1 MAKSIRDQFLKD
13 VAQHQMDIQLDQGTF
28 RHVVFKRPNTIHQ
41 LFSLTTTPGRLVFG
55 GDMGCFVFERTE
67 DMFAFFRRDMD
78 RFGPNLGYWHEKLV
92 AFDRHGGSMSPSVE
106 KFRENLE
113 QYIEQYDDLTG
124 AEIGEVRE
132 FIDEAVTLFED
143 ECPHD
148 AYVAVGNFEL
158 RDDPFFTDFF
168 ETSNDDYTIRYL
180 WACHAIQWG
189 VAKYDKAKQVTEPL
203 DVEGGA

>member
-1 MAKSIRDQFLKD
+1 MYASIRDQFVKD
-13 VAQHQMDIQLDQGTF
+13 IAQHQIDIQLDQGVF

-41 LFSLTTTPGRLVFG
+41 LFSLTTTPGRLVYG
-55 GDMGCFVFERTE
+55 GDMGCFVFERSN
-67 DMFAFFRRDMD
+67 DMFAFFRCDME
-78 RFGPNLGYWHEKLV
+78 RFGPNFGYWHEKLV
-92 AFDRHGGSMSPSVE
+92 AVDRHGGSTQPSVD

-113 QYIEQYDDLTG
+113 RYIEDCDDLTG
-124 AEIGEVRE
+124 AEIGQVRE

-158 RDDPFFTDFF
+158 RDDPFFTDFW
-168 ETSNDDYTIRYL
+168 ETSNDDYTMRYL

-189 VAKYDKAKQVTEPL
+189 VAQYDKAKHA
-203 DVEGGA
+203 EGGQ

>member
-1 MAKSIRDQFLKD
+1 MAASIRDQFVKD
-13 VAQHQMDIQLDQGTF
+13 IAQHQIDIQLDQGAF

-55 GDMGCFVFERTE
+55 GDMGCFVFERTG
-67 DMFAFFRRDMD
+67 DMFAFFRRDID
-78 RFGPNLGYWHEKLV
+78 RFDPNLGYWHEKLV
-92 AFDRHGGSMSPSVE
+92 AVDRRGGSMIPSVE

-124 AEIGEVRE
+124 AEIGEVRD
-132 FIDEAVTLFED
+132 FIDEAVTLFQF
-143 ECPHD
+143 ECPYD

-158 RDDPFFTDFF
+158 RDYLFFTDFF
-168 ETSNDDYTIRYL
+168 ETSNDDYTISYL

-189 VAKYDKAKQVTEPL
+189 IAKYDKAKQVAEPL
-203 DVEGGA
+203 DAEGGA

>member
-1 MAKSIRDQFLKD
+1 
-13 VAQHQMDIQLDQGTF
+13 
-28 RHVVFKRPNTIHQ
+28 VVFKRPDTIHQ

-78 RFGPNLGYWHEKLV
+78 RFDPNFGYWHEKLV
-92 AFDRHGGSMSPSVE
+92 ALDRHGGSMSPSVE

-124 AEIGEVRE
+124 EEIGQVRE

-158 RDDPFFTDFF
+158 RDDPFFTDFW
-168 ETSNDDYTIRYL
+168 ETSNDDYTIRYQ

-189 VAKYDKAKQVTEPL
+189 VAQYDAAKQA
-203 DVEGGA
+203 EGGA